1 MTLIKSLTVD
11 FYRFFHDFKKTF
23 RVPLVPCPN
32 LVPGLSHAFCGTGKS
47 LKRGH
52 LALVFVLVPLILQT
66 KISFWGG
73 LRPFWGSIM
82 ARTGPICNTNGVQM
96 GSTRPILRPEK
107 PRPSPRK

>member
-32 LVPGLSHAFCGTGKS
+32 LVPGLSHAFCGTGKL
-47 LKRGH
+47 LKRGR
-52 LALVFVLVPLILQT
+52 LAPVFVLVPLILQT

-73 LRPFWGSIM
+73 LGVDNAPFVTVIRPVCI
-82 ARTGPICNTNGVQM
+82 TNGVQM
-96 GSTRPILRPEK
+96 GSIKAIL
-107 PRPSPRK
+107 